1 MSEVRYGPLADRIA
15 RKYRIPPALFRALIR
30 AESGWNPTAGSPAG
44 ARGLTQLMPATAR
57 GLGVRNIT
65 DPVQNLEGG
74 ARYLRAQLDRFK
86 DPKLAL
92 AAYNAGPGAVERY
105 DGIPPYAETQ
115 AYVSKVLQYARQYGG
130 RAEAGASSSPASG
143 PPGAPASPAPGGY
156 RVDAPKVDGRTLL
169 ALLQRTSNQALQGRM
184 PGPDFTRALNALAR
198 DASRA
203 PTVTQVGGAVADA
216 QRGIRGDGN
225 LDPRATY
232 GFPTGGVDS
241 GRVLFGGE
249 GGNWAGS
256 LPRALAVAKAVGMTP
271 SSQKRSRR
279 LTASGNVSDHY
290 AGATSSYAVDLPA
303 TGATGDTEFRQVMQ
317 YLARLSGNPA
327 IARLPAGRWNNLNIG
342 GYRYQVGWR
351 TPGHFDHIHVGVRPA

>member
-1 MSEVRYGPLADRIA
+1 MSEARYGPMADRIA
-15 RKYRIPPALFRALIR
+15 RKYRIPPNLFRALIR
-30 AESGWNPTAGSPAG
+30 AESGWNPNAGSPAG

-92 AAYNAGPGAVERY
+92 AAYNAGPGAVQKY
-105 DGIPPYAETQ
+105 GGIPPYAETR
-115 AYVSKVLQYARQYGG
+115 AYVPRVLQYARQYGG
-130 RAEAGASSSPASG
+130 RAESGAPSSPDSG
-143 PPGAPASPAPGGY
+143 PPGALAFPAPGGY

-169 ALLQRTSNQALQGRM
+169 ALLQQTSRQALQGRM
-184 PGPDFTRALNALAR
+184 PGPDFTRALHAIAR

-203 PTVTQVGGAVADA
+203 PTITQVGQALPDVQA
-216 QRGIRGDGN
+216 QAGRDQQF
-225 LDPRATY
+225 DPRATY

-241 GRVLFGGE
+241 GRVVFGGE
-249 GGNWAGS
+249 GGNWGGS
-256 LPRALAVAKAVGMTP
+256 LPRALAVAKAIGVTP
-271 SSQKRSRR
+271 SSQKRSRK
-279 LTASGNVSDHY
+279 LTASGNPSDHWT
-290 AGATSSYAVDLPA
+290 GSTTSYAVDMPA
-303 TGATGDTEFRQVMQ
+303 QGAGDARFRQVMQ

-342 GYRYQVGWR
+342 GYRYQVGWK
-351 TPGHFDHIHVGVRPA
+351 TPGHFDHLHIGVRPA

>member
-1 MSEVRYGPLADRIA
+1 MSEARYGPLADQIA

-65 DPVQNLEGG
+65 DPVQNMEGG

-86 DPKLAL
+86 DTRLAL
-92 AAYNAGPGAVERY
+92 AAYNAGPGAVQRY
-105 DGIPPYAETQ
+105 GGIPPYRETQ
-115 AYVSKVLQYARQYGG
+115 AYVPKVLQYARQYGG

-156 RVDAPKVDGRTLL
+156 RVDAPQVDGARLL
-169 ALLQRTSNQALQGRM
+169 ALLQQTSQRALQGQM
-184 PGPDFTRALNALAR
+184 PGQDFTRALNALAR

-203 PTVTQVGGAVADA
+203 PTITQVGEAVADA
-216 QRGIRGDGN
+216 QGGIPGGGN
-225 LDPRATY
+225 FDPRATY

-241 GRVLFGGE
+241 GRVLIGGE
-249 GGNWAGS
+249 GGNWGGS
-256 LPRALAVAKAVGMTP
+256 LPRALAVANAIGVTP
-271 SSQKRSRR
+271 SSQKRSRK
-279 LTASGNVSDHY
+279 LTASGNPSDHWT
-290 AGATSSYAVDLPA
+290 GSTTSYAVDMPA
-303 TGATGDTEFRQVMQ
+303 QGAGDARFRQIMQ

-327 IARLPAGRWNNLNIG
+327 IARLQPGRWQNVNVG

-351 TPGHFDHIHVGVRPA
+351 TPGHYGHLHVGVRPA